1 MSGIVDNMQVS
12 FRLLIPKEFNGI
24 NNVVGQPIISN
35 DDHVIGIITEAEVD
49 DSKLYYNCKGVI
61 LETSLVASLLS
72 ESLTE
77 DKYIS
82 LCSIE
87 IV

>member
-1 MSGIVDNMQVS
+1 MPGIVDNMKVS

-24 NNVVGQPIISN
+24 KNIVGQPITSN
-35 DDHVIGIITEAEVD
+35 DDHVIGIITEAELD
-49 DSKLYYNCKGVI
+49 ESKLYYNCKGII

-72 ESLTE
+72 ESITE
-77 DKYIS
+77 DKHIS
-82 LCSIE
+82 FSSID

>member
-1 MSGIVDNMQVS
+1 MPGIIDNMKVN

-24 NNVVGQPIISN
+24 DNIVGQPITSN
-35 DDHVIGIITEAEVD
+35 DDHVIGIITEAEID
-49 DSKLYYNCKGVI
+49 ESKLYYNCKGII

-72 ESLTE
+72 ESLT
-77 DKYIS
+77 KNKHIS
-82 LCSIE
+82 MCSID

>member
-1 MSGIVDNMQVS
+1 MPGIVDNMKIN
-12 FRLLIPKEFNGI
+12 FRLLIPKDFNGI
-24 NNVVGQPIISN
+24 DNIVGQPITSN
-35 DDHVIGIITEAEVD
+35 DDHVIGIITEAEID
-49 DSKLYYNCKGVI
+49 ESKLYYNCKGVI

-77 DKYIS
+77 NKHIS
-82 LCSIE
+82 FCSIE